1 MAIAAHSECR
11 NEIIRFLSKVAKVI
25 WMPFV
30 WCFSVFRFVCVYL
43 CAEHV
48 LPLLLAVCEQ
58 ECEYRRIAWLQ
69 TNSKAKFFSG
79 TWTSELKLELLCAAH
94 CTLHTPHCTISNIQC
109 WTKEETKFKNAN
121 IFLLISHCKLFESER
136 TKQPSLFI
144 CVWLSDGFQRNDY
157 IPARLEFAFAL
168 NYFH

>member
-30 WCFSVFRFVCVYL
+30 WCFLVFRFVCVYL

-48 LPLLLAVCEQ
+48 LPLLLAVCKQ

-94 CTLHTPHCTISNIQC
+94 CTLHTAPHQIFNAERKKKRNLKMLIFSCWFLIVSYLNLSGRNSQAFLFVFDSRMVSSVTITFRLGWN
-109 WTKEETKFKNAN
+109 
-121 IFLLISHCKLFESER
+121 
-136 TKQPSLFI
+136 SLS
-144 CVWLSDGFQRNDY
+144 L
-157 IPARLEFAFAL
+157 
-168 NYFH
+168 